1 MLIKGISKEEFDERE
16 NRLKSLSRAG
26 TIKIPARQQS
36 FEFPSAA
43 QQAEHLKGGN
53 AQAFQEWLDSGES
66 VFDGCDDTI
75 GEGFPKWDT
84 MYSFYKDKANKK
96 NYDRKRL
103 LRSRFSGRK
112 PDGFIPGPS

>member
-53 AQAFQEWLDSGES
+53 AQAFQEWLDTPLIDNNEAIS
-66 VFDGCDDTI
+66 
-75 GEGFPKWDT
+75 EGFAKWDT